1 MLEAPF
7 FPSKVGIAVLIL
19 HCDSIAP
26 ITSRIFICNPD
37 VTDCIDITG
46 NESSLNK
53 QRGNE
58 IKSRC
63 NNVVLRILLTYLRA
77 NTRMRLR
84 PRVIS
89 PGRGYVSLVKSF
101 NKTCPSNI
109 YNRIFITVLH
119 IHVRRGI

>member
-26 ITSRIFICNPD
+26 ITSRKFICNPD

-63 NNVVLRILLTYLRA
+63 NHVVLRI
-77 NTRMRLR
+77 LR

-89 PGRGYVSLVKSF
+89 PGRGYVSLVKCF
-101 NKTCPSNI
+101 NKICPSNI